1 MPQRSHRLMTPVAH
15 AELLV
20 GKALAYNGCSRT
32 AKEVRQALL
41 ISALRELQAEAENQ
55 FSPAPPPSE

>member
-1 MPQRSHRLMTPVAH
+1 MTPVAH